1 MQIIEIR
8 LDSQITHLALSGKL
22 DIVGLH
28 AVDVKFHAL
37 TAARRLPA
45 LVDLSG
51 VDMVSS
57 LGMGMFISC
66 ARSLQRHAVRMV
78 LLNPQPHV
86 EEALRAVGIDQ
97 GIPIV
102 HSVEDGMTILFSA
115 PSAP

>member
-1 MQIIEIR
+1 MQINEIR
-8 LDSQITHLALSGKL
+8 LDNQITHLALAGKL
-22 DIVGLH
+22 DSVGLH
-28 AVDVKFHAL
+28 AVYMKFHAL

-66 ARSLQRHAVRMV
+66 ARSLLRHGAKMV
-78 LLNPQPHV
+78 LVNPQPHV

-97 GIPIV
+97 GV
-102 HSVEDGMTILFSA
+102 
-115 PSAP
+115 